1 MALAEQTVQYIKTL
15 AQSFGLDEKAL
26 VAKAEADENAR
37 KALDIVP
44 RATFSAEL
52 DKVRDKTRTDM
63 RGEFDTWKGEY
74 YQKEVL
80 PRWNQR
86 EQDLQRAQQ
95 EAQSLKAK
103 EAAYKALYGDLDGFN
118 PQAPIVQ
125 PQQPQQPVVAQ
136 PGGQP
141 QYMTREESA
150 QLAAMLSK
158 EMTRAGLQYYSE
170 TGKVLD
176 VDKFEEHVVKGQYQG
191 KDAIRRALD
200 DFVKPERDA
209 KDAAAR
215 QTEKEQYA
223 QQKLDEWKS
232 QHAIP
237 LDTAPPTS
245 RGSALFRQ
253 PSKDEADAAALADP
267 QTPKFVKDEL
277 MRKSFMQDLGPAT
290 LAGALTGR

>member
-15 AQSFGLDEKAL
+15 AQSFGLDEKVL

-80 PRWNQR
+80 PRWNQT
-86 EQDLQRAQQ
+86 QQ
-95 EAQSLKAK
+95 ELAAAASERDRLKA
-103 EAAYKALYGDLDGFN
+103 EAAAYKALYGTLDGF
-118 PQAPIVQ
+118 
-125 PQQPQQPVVAQ
+125 QQQQTQQQQQQQQQTVVASSQ
-136 PGGQP
+136 QAP

-176 VDKFEEHVVKGQYQG
+176 VDKFEEHVIKGQYQG